1 MTFPSIRIEGAI
13 LSGEL
18 LSRLDSADYRGQKAA
33 DFGFDSPSRLKE
45 EIVRAW
51 TDAHAFWKAFQRR
64 VETLKEG
71 ATGATETRN
80 QWAIPL
86 LGLLGYSELEYQQQA
101 ELIGD
106 KPFRIS
112 HRLRSHGGFPIH
124 IVGARE
130 SLDRK
135 PQGGSGP
142 RVSPHAHVQEY
153 LNLKGVLFA
162 LVTNGRLLRLLRDS
176 TRLVKLS
183 YVEFD
188 LDRIFGEELFAD
200 FAVLYRLLQVSRLP
214 KSPDLAAESLLER
227 YHQDALESGTRIR
240 DGLRVA
246 VEQAIRELGT
256 GFLARTPALQAAV
269 AAGTLAPRNFYHG
282 LLRLI
287 YRLLFLMTAEERGLL
302 FPRDADPRKRRI
314 YEAHYSLARL
324 RRLAERRHMV
334 EPGKGDLWLGLCST
348 FRLFVE
354 ESAGSPLGLTA
365 LCGHLFSSDSLGP
378 LRDAALDNATLLSA
392 LAPLSVF
399 RDRETGQ
406 RVRVNYGALATEEF
420 GSVYESL
427 LELHPVLLDGTPPS
441 FTFKQAAG
449 NERKTTGSYYTP
461 SSLVE
466 CLLDSALDPVVEQRI
481 AGKKGADAERAI
493 LSLNVCDPAVGSGH
507 FLIAAGHR
515 LARRLA
521 TIRAGD
527 DEPSPDQ
534 LRHALREVIGNC
546 LYGVDVNPM
555 SVELCKV
562 TLWLEATK
570 PGKPLSFLDH
580 HIQCG
585 NSLLGAT
592 PRVITDGLPDDA
604 FRPLTGDDKAVC
616 AEAKKRNKSERQ
628 QLVLFHGTETKPREH
643 LGNLPTAMIEVETMS
658 DDTAA
663 GLHRKENRYAELVRS
678 PSYENAR
685 FLADAWCAAFVWKKT
700 RDLPYPITN
709 DVLRKIERNPDD
721 CAPWMREEIERL
733 RDLYQFFHWHLAF
746 PEVFPVPEKSER
758 PANYEAGW
766 NGGFDV
772 MLGNPPWE
780 KVNLKEQEWFSEK
793 NPDIANA
800 PNSAAR
806 KRLIARLVVESPAL
820 HQAFTD
826 AVRQSEGDSHFLR
839 SSELYPLCG
848 RGDINLYAVFAESLR
863 LHLVT
868 LGRMGAV
875 LPSGIATD
883 DTTKLFFQSV
893 VDSGSLISLFDFEN
907 RNAIFPGV
915 HRSYKFCLLTTGGNN
930 SPSSEAAEFVFFA
943 YGVED
948 LKDPDRRFTL
958 TRTEIAL
965 LNPNSRTCPVLRS
978 RRDAAIISS
987 IYRKHGV
994 ILRYGAPADNP
1005 WNLSFGRLFHMTDDA
1020 ALFKTRDQL
1029 ETEGA
1034 VLRGNAFDLNAQE
1047 FLPLYEG
1054 RYGHQ
1059 FNHRFAGWQGAEI
1072 VEFSP
1077 EMLADSSLVIVPEY
1091 WVSRHDAEQFLERR
1105 THKCRTGLLGY
1116 RRVSCNTNER
1126 TAIATVLP
1134 WGAAS
1139 YGWIMSFGVSA
1150 HDALVLSASYNSFVF
1165 DYVLR
1170 NFLSQPSIP
1179 QGTFEQV
1186 ALPGPEVYA
1195 EPCAWAGQPAVTLRD
1210 WLLPRV
1216 LELTYTAWDLEPFA
1230 RDSGWFGPPFVWD
1243 GARRFQLRCELDA
1256 AFFHLYGL
1264 GAEDTA
1270 YILDTFPI
1278 VRRKDEA
1285 AHGTFRTKDRILEHY
1300 DRMQVAIRSHQRFQ
1314 PGLDPIGASFRACHP
1329 PRLPQSTR
1337 TPFAG
1342 AEKYLLV
1349 FFDSFVRHTR
1359 EEASL
1364 DLLDAVFHLLRHRD
1378 SRKAEIAATLG
1389 DDVEAWLAGFNDS
1402 LPNDAFLPF
1411 LKRLEA
1417 DGWVTIGRGDG
1428 KIGVTARFPEVPF
1441 DEWRYY
1447 DVAAALHVIAQRPE
1461 VIEMVTSE
1469 KGASLSKCE
1478 FSSAKAV

>member
-33 DFGFDSPSRLKE
+33 DFGFNSPSRLKE

-80 QWAIPL
+80 QWVIPL

-162 LVTNGRLLRLLRDS
+162 LVSNGRLLRLLRDS

-200 FAVLYRLLQVSRLP
+200 FAVLYRLLHVSRLP
-214 KSPDLAAESLLER
+214 KSPEHAAESLLER
-227 YHQDALESGTRIR
+227 YHQDALESGARIR

-256 GFLARTPALQAAV
+256 GFLARTPALQEAV
-269 AAGTLAPRNFYHG
+269 AAGTLAPRDFYHG

-302 FPRDADPRKRRI
+302 FPRAADPRKRRI
-314 YEAHYSLARL
+314 YETHYSLARL

-354 ESAGSPLGLTA
+354 ESAGAPLGLTA

-378 LRDAALDNATLLSA
+378 LRDAALDNAALLSA

-399 RDRETGQ
+399 RDRETGH

-427 LELHPVLLDGTPPS
+427 LELHPVLLNGTPPS

-466 CLLDSALDPVVEQRI
+466 CLLDSALDPVVEQRL
-481 AGKKGADAERAI
+481 AGKKGANAEQAI

-507 FLIAAGHR
+507 FLIATGHR

-527 DEPSPDQ
+527 DGPSPDQ

-562 TLWLEATK
+562 TLWLEATE

-592 PRVITDGLPDDA
+592 PRVLAEGLPDDA
-604 FRPLTGDDKAVC
+604 FKPLTGDDKAVC
-616 AEAKKRNKSERQ
+616 AETKKLNKSERQ
-628 QLVLFHGTETKPREH
+628 QLTLFHGIETKPWEH
-643 LGNLPTAMIEVETMS
+643 LGNLPAAMIEVETMS

-663 GLHRKENRYAELVRS
+663 GLHRKEQRYDELVRS
-678 PSYENAR
+678 ASYENAR
-685 FLADAWCAAFVWKKT
+685 LLADTWCAAFVWKKCKPV
-700 RDLPYPITN
+700 DGGFDYAITN
-709 DVLRKIERNPDD
+709 DVLRKIERNPHD

-733 RDLYQFFHWHLAF
+733 RDRYQFFHWHLAF
-746 PEVFPVPEKSER
+746 PEVFPVPDKSER
-758 PANYEAGW
+758 PSNEDAGW

-772 MLGNPPWE
+772 LLGNPPWDR
-780 KVNLKEQEWFSEK
+780 LKFNEQEWFAECA
-793 NPDIANA
+793 PEIADA
-800 PNSAAR
+800 PTTAAR
-806 KRLIARLVVESPAL
+806 KKLLDALPETAPELFREFAEQRRVFEGINALIR
-820 HQAFTD
+820 
-826 AVRQSEGDSHFLR
+826 DSGNFPHG
-839 SSELYPLCG
+839 SGGEL
-848 RGDINLYAVFAESLR
+848 NLATLFAESCGR
-863 LHLVT
+863 LASAS
-868 LGRMGAV
+868 GRVGAV
-875 LPSGIATD
+875 LPTTIITD
-883 DTTKLFFQSV
+883 KSAQPLCQSWLENGRLV
-893 VDSGSLISLFDFEN
+893 AVFDFEN
-907 RNAIFPGV
+907 RAKLFPHV
-915 HRSYKFCLLTTGGNN
+915 DSRYKFSVITLRGGSEPGAAVQTAFWLQDPVEIKREENILPLTLADIALVNPNTLSFPVSRTKRDAELLLAIHRKSEPLLRATREQDGG
-930 SPSSEAAEFVFFA
+930 SWGYGVFFVFEMNKDSESFSTEPSDGALPLLESKLVHQFA
-943 YGVED
+943 HRAATFAGQTQRDIANGNARESTPNELAKAEYSVQ
-948 LKDPDRRFTL
+948 PRFWVPASEVDAAFK
-958 TRTEIAL
+958 RGQIAH
-965 LNPNSRTCPVLRS
+965 SWVIVARAITCP
-978 RRDAAIISS
+978 
-987 IYRKHGV
+987 
-994 ILRYGAPADNP
+994 
-1005 WNLSFGRLFHMTDDA
+1005 
-1020 ALFKTRDQL
+1020 
-1029 ETEGA
+1029 
-1034 VLRGNAFDLNAQE
+1034 
-1047 FLPLYEG
+1047 
-1054 RYGHQ
+1054 
-1059 FNHRFAGWQGAEI
+1059 
-1072 VEFSP
+1072 
-1077 EMLADSSLVIVPEY
+1077 
-1091 WVSRHDAEQFLERR
+1091 
-1105 THKCRTGLLGY
+1105 
-1116 RRVSCNTNER
+1116 TNER
-1126 TAIATVLP
+1126 TVIACVIPKVGMGHSAWALRLSKANPQLSVMFVANLNSLILDYAARQKVSGMNLSNFVLKQFPIFPPAI
-1134 WGAAS
+1134 
-1139 YGWIMSFGVSA
+1139 
-1150 HDALVLSASYNSFVF
+1150 
-1165 DYVLR
+1165 
-1170 NFLSQPSIP
+1170 
-1179 QGTFEQV
+1179 
-1186 ALPGPEVYA
+1186 YA
-1195 EPCAWAGQPAVTLRD
+1195 EPCAWAGQPGVTLRD
-1210 WLLPRV
+1210 WMLPRV

-1230 RDSGWFGPPFVWD
+1230 RDCGWFGPPFVWD
-1243 GARRFQLRCELDA
+1243 ETRRFQLRCELDA
-1256 AFFHLYGL
+1256 AFLHLYGL
-1264 GAEDTA
+1264 SRADAA

-1285 AHGTFRTKDRILEHY
+1285 AHGTYRTKDRILEHY
-1300 DRMQVAIRSHQRFQ
+1300 DRMQAAIHSHQRFQ

-1378 SRKAEIAATLG
+1378 KRKAEIAASLG

-1441 DEWRYY
+1441 DEWRYF